1 MPPITPIASLRPEA
15 AELLG
20 PSNVNRSG
28 GGFGAVLAHAIES
41 VQDIQQVGT
50 QAIDKFL
57 SGENQELH
65 TTVLAAQRSEL
76 AFDLFLQ
83 VRNKFVA
90 AYQEIMRM
98 QE

>member
-1 MPPITPIASLRPEA
+1 MPPITAIASLRPEA

-20 PSNVNRSG
+20 ASNVNRSG
-28 GGFGAVLAHAIES
+28 GGFGAVLAHAIEG
-41 VQDIQQVGT
+41 VQDIQQAGT
-50 QAIDKFL
+50 HAIDKFL